1 LPRSQLELFKAYL
14 DVLAAGGLREPA
26 AVLRPVL
33 SYTVG
38 YGYAERSMLGV
49 QCEPEQRRAMSQPE
63 ILLSLGQ
70 VLPPATPPELA
81 SAAVAVIADCDSD
94 RCFEEGLEAMLA
106 GLAAS
111 PGPVTTAT

>member
-1 LPRSQLELFKAYL
+1 
-14 DVLAAGGLREPA
+14 
-26 AVLRPVL
+26 
-33 SYTVG
+33 
-38 YGYAERSMLGV
+38 MLGV

-81 SAAVAVIADCDSD
+81 SAAVAVIADCDPD
-94 RCFEEGLEAMLA
+94 RCFEEGLALMLA